1 LTHDSK
7 CKKEPSK
14 TGCSRQFEV
23 ITAERQTIDPGKVIV
38 TALAGL
44 FFLICTW
51 TSYARWANFQYRSF
65 DLAYYVQAIWQLS
78 HGRLDVS
85 VENVPLLGNHVE
97 PIVFLFAPL
106 FAVFRHPMLFVA
118 VQNAALAT
126 MPLVGYNI
134 AKRLGLDEK
143 RACLLS
149 AALLLAPAAG
159 YIAIHEFH
167 PEALVAPFLLLMLQ
181 ARAATSISRHW
192 LWFVA
197 VLACKENMAPLLIV
211 YCATQ
216 CVAERNRGL
225 AELRRWYLWPMSLA
239 LIWFLLCAYV
249 ITPALNSGNID
260 YVALY
265 DQLGTTPA
273 NMLFNAI
280 IRPHLIGK
288 ALLQALTHGNLVW
301 GLLFPFLCLPLLR
314 PRWIVIAAPI
324 LLQHLLSWRSSEWM
338 IYFHYA
344 APLLPLFW
352 IASVEAIAASG
363 DWKHVPSFVSRAT
376 AWLVIVGCVVAQIWV
391 GPLARIVTTTADWFG
406 AGQERARKSAFI
418 AQIPPASSV
427 VAPLS
432 YLSHL
437 AMREKLYS
445 LHYVLKG
452 LKTLSRSS
460 YQPPSSADFVLIDYR
475 DSATFDPGAGF
486 YHPTMK
492 TVDGRIIPSSDRL
505 LHDFLKKAAWTADEQ
520 DELTLL
526 RNLGSRKPP
535 VIAEP
540 SSLADD
546 GPGVFSIGGTRLVS
560 IGTTGD
566 VVARSRPLEVQLHW
580 KFQGERDVFPWMLL
594 RLSREE
600 KVTVALLVKGL
611 CAPEATEGIS
621 TENWRVVET
630 ERLPPGDYSL
640 EALFVD
646 NSKRAWFET
655 TGGAGGESTLLSGPV
670 SLGHIKV
677 EQ

>member
-1 LTHDSK
+1 
-7 CKKEPSK
+7 
-14 TGCSRQFEV
+14 V
-23 ITAERQTIDPGKVIV
+23 ITAERQRVEPGKVIV
-38 TALAGL
+38 TALAVL

-65 DLAYYVQAIWQLS
+65 DLAYYVQAIWQLI

-106 FAVFRHPMLFVA
+106 FAVLRHPMLFVE

-134 AKRLGLDEK
+134 AKRLGLDGK

-181 ARAATSISRHW
+181 AWVAKSLGRHW

-211 YCATQ
+211 YCAIQ

-225 AELRRWYLWPMSLA
+225 AELGRWYLLPMSVA

-265 DQLGTTPA
+265 DQLGTTPG
-273 NMLFNAI
+273 NILVNAI
-280 IRPHLIGK
+280 VRPQLIGK
-288 ALLQALTHGNLVW
+288 ALLQSLTHGNLVW
-301 GLLFPFLCLPLLR
+301 GLLLPFLCLPLLR
-314 PRWIVIAAPI
+314 PRWIVIAVPI

-352 IASVEAIAASG
+352 IASVEAIAAS
-363 DWKHVPSFVSRAT
+363 DQWKRVPSFVPRAA
-376 AWLVIVGCVVAQIWV
+376 AWLIIVGCVVAQIWL
-391 GPLARIVTTTADWFG
+391 GPVSRIVTTTADWFE
-406 AGQERARKSAFI
+406 AGQERARKNAFI
-418 AQIPPASSV
+418 TQIPPASSV
-427 VAPLS
+427 VAPLP

-445 LHYVLKG
+445 LHYILKG

-460 YQPPSSADFVLIDYR
+460 YEPPSSTDFVLIDYR

-505 LHDFLKKAAWTADEQ
+505 LHDFLKRAVWTADEQ

-526 RNLGSRKPP
+526 RNLGSRRAPITAKQ
-535 VIAEP
+535 
-540 SSLADD
+540 SSSADD
-546 GPGVFSIGGTRLVS
+546 EPGVFSVGATRLLSIRTTVEIVS
-560 IGTTGD
+560 
-566 VVARSRPLEVQLHW
+566 RSRPVEVHLRW
-580 KFQGERDVFPWMLL
+580 KFQGERDIFPWMLL
-594 RLSREE
+594 RFSRDEGA
-600 KVTVALLVKGL
+600 KVALLVKGL
-611 CAPEATEGIS
+611 CAPEASEGIY
-621 TENWRVVET
+621 TENWRVVT
-630 ERLPPGDYSL
+630 AERLLPGDYFL

-655 TGGAGGESTLLSGPV
+655 TRGGGDSTLLSAPV